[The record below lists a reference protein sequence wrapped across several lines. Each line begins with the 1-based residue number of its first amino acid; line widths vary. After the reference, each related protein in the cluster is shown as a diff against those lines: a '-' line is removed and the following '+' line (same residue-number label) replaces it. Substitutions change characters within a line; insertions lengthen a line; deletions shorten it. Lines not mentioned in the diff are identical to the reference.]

1 MELEEITASW
11 KETLLEALEDPI
23 TQENIS
29 LLNAEDQACVHSFL
43 KKRDLPTPLDSDTV
57 HAIKQALENLEKVE
71 ITTYELKKALHP
83 TGSPATVQELKK
95 RFDGFLNDQIKGKNP
110 DKIRIVVE

>member
-1 MELEEITASW
+1 MAASW
-11 KETLLEALEDPI
+11 NQTLLDALEDPI

-29 LLNAEDQACVHSFL
+29 LLDAEDQAMVRGYIE
-43 KKRDLPTPLDSDTV
+43 KRELPAPLDNDFV
-57 HAIKQALENLEKVE
+57 HAVKQALENLEKVE
-71 ITTYELKKALHP
+71 LSSHELKQALHP

-95 RFDGFLNDQIKGKNP
+95 RFDTFLNDHIKGKNP